1 MPEGAV
7 LKKPRYEINIEG
19 TLYPWDRS
27 MITVPEL
34 RALAGIPSDQPML
47 EIDLKT
53 NEERTLTE
61 DTVIELKP
69 GMGFAKKVKYQRG

>member
-1 MPEGAV
+1 MPQG
-7 LKKPRYEINIEG
+7 PQYEINIEG
-19 TLYPWDRS
+19 TLYPWDRAT
-27 MITVPEL
+27 IAVPEL

-53 NEERTLTE
+53 NEERTLAE
-61 DTVIELKP
+61 DAVVELKP